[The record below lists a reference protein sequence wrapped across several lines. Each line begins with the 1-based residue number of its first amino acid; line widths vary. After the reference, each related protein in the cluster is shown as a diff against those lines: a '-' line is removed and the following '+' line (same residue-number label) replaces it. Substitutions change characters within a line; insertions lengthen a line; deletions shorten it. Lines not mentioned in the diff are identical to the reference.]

1 MCCKFAYMKYT
12 FTFITALI
20 VYSIFQII
28 EYYQKINISFFQ
40 GAFTYWVI
48 DLSIRNYDKIFKKKI

>member
-1 MCCKFAYMKYT
+1 MKYT
-12 FTFITALI
+12 FTFITTLI

-48 DLSIRNYDKIFKKKI
+48 DLSLKNYDKIFKNK